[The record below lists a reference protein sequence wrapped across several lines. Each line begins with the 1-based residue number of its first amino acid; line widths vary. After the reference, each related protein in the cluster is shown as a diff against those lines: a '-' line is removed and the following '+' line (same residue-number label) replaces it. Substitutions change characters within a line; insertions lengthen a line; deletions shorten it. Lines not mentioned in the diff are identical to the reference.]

1 MVVKSGK
8 VKIVK
13 QENENNYGGGV
24 CEVEILVLNANG
36 RNWVTTTLVKD
47 SGIESLKAPYRS
59 DTYRGIDPENEASLL
74 TLLGAFTMF
83 GIKSYE
89 WLEPLTEVPSQGGG
103 SGLTIDDV
111 YPVGIEITTT
121 DTTFNPMKVWGGTW
135 TVSPAGAKR
144 VWTRTA

>member
-1 MVVKSGK
+1 MKIGK
-8 VKIVK
+8 VNVIRANAGMYSGEYDAEITV
-13 QENENNYGGGV
+13 ENIG
-24 CEVEILVLNANG
+24 G
-36 RNWVTTTLVKD
+36 RNYTTFTVVRDTAQPSEPPHALNT
-47 SGIESLKAPYRS
+47 YRS
-59 DTYRGIDPENEASLL
+59 LNIEKNEEHLLALLSIRAPWGIASY
-74 TLLGAFTMF
+74 
-83 GIKSYE
+83 K

>member
-1 MVVKSGK
+1 MATKFGK
-8 VKIVK
+8 IKAVRNDGSMMTGAF
-13 QENENNYGGGV
+13 EL
-24 CEVEILVLNANG
+24 EISVINIGG
-36 RNWVTTTLVKD
+36 RNFTITATTND
-47 SGIESLKAPYRS
+47 ESGITELPYK
-59 DTYRGIDPENEASLL
+59 TNMYRGINIENEDHLMLL
-74 TLLGAFTMF
+74 LNVFAPN

-103 SGLTIDDV
+103 SGITIEDV